1 MQCSPILNTVNNII
15 IILYGV
21 IVSKYHGDN
30 FIIYINKILN
40 YFVVH
45 VDLI

>member
-15 IILYGV
+15 ILYGM

-30 FIIYINKILN
+30 FITYINKILN